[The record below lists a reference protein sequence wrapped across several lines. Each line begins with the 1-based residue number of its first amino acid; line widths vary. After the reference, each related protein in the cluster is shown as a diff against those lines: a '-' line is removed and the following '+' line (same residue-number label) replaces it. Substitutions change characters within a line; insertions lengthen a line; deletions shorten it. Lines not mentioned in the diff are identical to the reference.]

1 MKINKECLI
10 KGISLKPTAHFIE
23 RYIERIFEK
32 CNHGS
37 INYDSEFKKIRKDMK
52 NRLLAREKNFLR
64 LFVSS
69 SCNVILPLGGVN
81 ELVIKNGKLITVL
94 N

>member
-1 MKINKECLI
+1 MKINKESLI
-10 KGISLKPTAHFIE
+10 TGISLKPTAHFIE
-23 RYIERIFEK
+23 RYIERIFKK
-32 CNHGS
+32 CIHGS
-37 INYDSEFKKIRKDMK
+37 INHKKEFKKIRKDMN
-52 NRLLAREKNFLR
+52 NRLSAREKNFLR

-69 SCNVILPLGGVN
+69 SCNVILPLGSVN

>member
-1 MKINKECLI
+1 MKIKKEYLI
-10 KGISLKPTAHFIE
+10 RGISLKPTAHFIE
-23 RYIERIFEK
+23 RYIERIFK
-32 CNHGS
+32 ICNHDS
-37 INYDSEFKKIRKDMK
+37 INYDRQFKKIRKDMK